1 MPYMYVNAVTG
12 NNSNSGATPA
22 LAKLTIAG
30 AMSAATAGD
39 ILRLTGSFNEALA
52 ITKNVNVEAY
62 GFAEINGNG
71 VLASLITG
79 AGTIAKISGLVFR
92 NAAAQIGQ
100 LSTSGY
106 WLFQN
111 CILHSA
117 PTGIAQTGGGAGQVT
132 YEFENCS
139 FYNFSVRAVD
149 LTIQIFWA
157 RNCVFANSPEHIKHT
172 SSSPYVRLRQCVFA
186 DNTFF
191 NLGAAATLH
200 PASDFNAYNFSAG
213 KAIIA
218 GVDQT
223 SLATLRTTLSSNREM
238 ASVDQSLSLCDEAK
252 HMLRPLPS
260 ANLLTQGPMG
270 EPIGLAYP
278 GYCLSSNRNSSLW
291 TGGNFTN
298 CEINGSG
305 NLVLSAGQT
314 VGTYQSDVIDL
325 GAAIYIS
332 RINLFLTAEGYTNQY
347 PYVDYAT
354 AEATHQRTI
363 RVRASNSSFGKSDGS
378 PSWVEVP
385 RNAVLWD
392 YGFNALR
399 YWQVELTLR
408 SA

>member
-1 MPYMYVNAVTG
+1 MPILYVNAVTG

-22 LAKLTIAG
+22 LAKLTLAS
-30 AMSAATAGD
+30 AMSSAVAGD
-39 ILRLTGSFNEALA
+39 ILRLTGSFNEVLA
-52 ITKNVNVEAY
+52 FTKNVNVEAY

-71 VLASLITG
+71 VLANCITG
-79 AGTIAKISGLVFR
+79 NGVTSKISGMIFR
-92 NAAAQIGQ
+92 NAATVIVVP
-100 LSTSGY
+100 SSSGY

-117 PTGIAQTGGGAGQVT
+117 PVGVAHGSASAGVIT
-132 YEFENCS
+132 CEFENCS
-139 FYNFSVRAVD
+139 FYNFSTRAVD
-149 LTIQIFWA
+149 FTSQIFWA
-157 RNCVFANSPEHIKHT
+157 RNCVFANSPEHIKNT
-172 SSSPYVRLRQCVFA
+172 STSAYVRLRQCVFA
-186 DNTFF
+186 DNVFF

-200 PASDFNAYNFSAG
+200 SASDFNAYNFTAG

-314 VGTYQSDVIDL
+314 VGTYQSDVIDM
-325 GAAIYIS
+325 GASIYIS

>member
-1 MPYMYVNAVTG
+1 
-12 NNSNSGATPA
+12 
-22 LAKLTIAG
+22 
-30 AMSAATAGD
+30 
-39 ILRLTGSFNEALA
+39 
-52 ITKNVNVEAY
+52 
-62 GFAEINGNG
+62 
-71 VLASLITG
+71 
-79 AGTIAKISGLVFR
+79 
-92 NAAAQIGQ
+92 
-100 LSTSGY
+100 
-106 WLFQN
+106 
-111 CILHSA
+111 
-117 PTGIAQTGGGAGQVT
+117 
-132 YEFENCS
+132 
-139 FYNFSVRAVD
+139 
-149 LTIQIFWA
+149 
-157 RNCVFANSPEHIKHT
+157 
-172 SSSPYVRLRQCVFA
+172 
-186 DNTFF
+186 
-191 NLGAAATLH
+191 
-200 PASDFNAYNFSAG
+200 
-213 KAIIA
+213 
-218 GVDQT
+218 
-223 SLATLRTTLSSNREM
+223 
-238 ASVDQSLSLCDEAK
+238 
-252 HMLRPLPS
+252 
-260 ANLLTQGPMG
+260 MG